1 MYNLAKKVIE
11 SKNFELSAFLKKID
25 VLWVQ
30 GNIADSER
38 EDLIALARKY
48 ADVQNSIDV
57 LTKLEDL
64 DKRVK
69 ALEEAKADAP
79 TTEEV
84 EPYTVGKWY
93 YNGDKVTFEGSVYEC
108 TAPVGFPCTW
118 SPSEYPAYWQNV
130 NVATVS
136 EEE

>member
-30 GNIADSER
+30 GNITDAEK

-57 LTKLEDL
+57 LYKLEDL
-64 DKRVK
+64 DQRVK

-84 EPYTVGKWY
+84 EPYMVGKWY

>member
-30 GNIADSER
+30 GNITDSER
-38 EDLIALARKY
+38 VELFNLARKY

-57 LTKLEDL
+57 LNKLEDL

-79 TTEEV
+79 TTEAV
-84 EPYTVGKWY
+84 EPYMVGKWY
-93 YNGDKVTFEGSVYEC
+93 YNGDKVTFDGSVYEC
-108 TAPVGFPCTW
+108 IAPVGYPCTW

-136 EEE
+136 E

>member
-30 GNIADSER
+30 GNITDAEK

-57 LTKLEDL
+57 LNKLEDL

-69 ALEEAKADAP
+69 ALEEAKANAP

-108 TAPVGFPCTW
+108 IAPMSYPCTW

-136 EEE
+136 E

>member
-30 GNIADSER
+30 GNITDSER
-38 EDLIALARKY
+38 VELFNLARKY

-57 LTKLEDL
+57 LNKLEDL

-79 TTEEV
+79 TTEVV
-84 EPYTVGKWY
+84 EQYMVGKWY

-108 TAPVGFPCTW
+108 IAPMSYPCTW

-136 EEE
+136 E

>member
-1 MYNLAKKVIE
+1 MFEIVKKVIE
-11 SKNFELSAFLKKID
+11 SKIYELSAILKKID
-25 VLWVQ
+25 TVWVQ
-30 GNIADSER
+30 GNLSDEER
-38 EDLIALARKY
+38 KELISLARKN
-48 ADVQNSIDV
+48 AEAQQSVDV
-57 LTKLEDL
+57 LAKLEEL

-69 ALEEAKADAP
+69 ALEEERVNVP

-93 YNGDKVTFEGSVYEC
+93 YTGDKVSFEGSVYEC
-108 TAPVGFPCTW
+108 TAPVGYPCTW